1 VTAAVLDPPRYR
13 ISSTLQRINHSDT
26 TVGDAPVRSL
36 RVAHLV
42 RGRHTLC
49 GRFAD
54 AIEWLD
60 DTGESV
66 RCTDCASI
74 PDGHYTHLDMQAL
87 ARISYRQLDHWVRKG
102 FLRPDVDNVGSGRR
116 RTFPPGELAVARVMG
131 ALAAAGMTPRAA
143 ERVARGGQ
151 LAPGITV
158 SIALDPTT
166 TPTGD
171 PA

>member
-1 VTAAVLDPPRYR
+1 MTIAPPRYQ

-66 RCTDCASI
+66 RCTGCASI
-74 PDGHYTHLDMQAL
+74 PDGHLTHLDMQAL
-87 ARISYRQLDHWVRKG
+87 ARITYRQLDHWVRKG
-102 FLRPDVDNVGSGRR
+102 WLRPDVDDVGSGYR
-116 RTFPPGELAVARVMG
+116 RTFPPAELDVARVMG
-131 ALAAAGMTPRAA
+131 ALTAAGMTPRAA
-143 ERVARGGQ
+143 ERVARGEP
-151 LAPGITV
+151 LASGVRVVVELPELVT
-158 SIALDPTT
+158 A
-166 TPTGD
+166 
-171 PA
+171 